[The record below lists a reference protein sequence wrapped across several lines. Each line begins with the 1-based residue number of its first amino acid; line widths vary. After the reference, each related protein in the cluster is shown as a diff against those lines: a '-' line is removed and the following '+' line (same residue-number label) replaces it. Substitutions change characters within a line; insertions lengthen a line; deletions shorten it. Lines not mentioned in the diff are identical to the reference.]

1 MFIILMGVSGSG
13 KTTLGKRLA
22 ARLGWP
28 FYDGDDYHP
37 PENVAKMAA
46 GIPLTDEDRVSWLE
60 TLAELISQSLARGE
74 NGVLACS
81 ALKGKYRE
89 ILRGGSENVEFVFL
103 RGSYDL
109 VLERLKGRTGHFMKA
124 DLLSSQFAALEEPA
138 DALRLEINRSEDEL
152 VNEIIESFFY
162 GPGKHPLHDLLLR
175 EDEKQDDGYHADQHP
190 A

>member
-109 VLERLKGRTGHFMKA
+109 VLERLSR
-124 DLLSSQFAALEEPA
+124 AAQA
-138 DALRLEINRSEDEL
+138 IS
-152 VNEIIESFFY
+152 
-162 GPGKHPLHDLLLR
+162 
-175 EDEKQDDGYHADQHP
+175 
-190 A
+190 